1 MKYAVITGA
10 STGIGFASA
19 SMFVENGFHVYG
31 SVRSEEDA
39 DRLRK
44 SLGPM
49 FSPLLFDVTDHEAIQ
64 EASREV
70 ANTMGSTGHLA
81 ALVNN
86 AGIAVNGPLEH
97 LPIDRIRQQFEVN
110 ITGLMGVTQAFLPL
124 LKPRDGRPSGRIINI
139 GSISGIIASPF
150 TGAYAASKHA
160 LEGLTDALRRELL
173 VYDIPVVL
181 IQPGPIRTEIWRK
194 ARESENPWIDT
205 AYGPIL
211 KNRDR
216 VIDRTEESALPVER
230 VASVVYQSAVARKPR
245 LRYLIDRSPWRIRM
259 AQLMPASWIDRMVR
273 KTLTSHL
280 SGTSSSWRGWR

>member
-181 IQPGPIRTEIWRK
+181 IQPGPIRTEIWHK